1 MTYRDRRLRRAERL
15 REWADKRQKRSDTSF
30 TAARRALDGIEPGQ
44 PILVGHHS
52 EKRHRK
58 ALERHD
64 SRMRDGCQ
72 SAELARSMDSR
83 ADEIDRQAEAAIYS
97 DDADAVERL
106 REKIEQLEG
115 QRERIKVV
123 NRALRRH
130 GVALLKPENR
140 HQIAPALTEN
150 EANDLLRCAQYSCYD
165 INRGYPPYML
175 QNLGGNITR
184 ARQRLAALSGTPA
197 AKLTI
202 DTTAATATARAG
214 LTVTA
219 GMTTPTRPGKAPRP
233 VWNVTGALAEWRQ
246 SLLTMGGT
254 WYRGA
259 VSFWDD
265 PTADIEQMC
274 AGAEAQTVD
283 TAKV

>member
-15 REWADKRQKRSDTSF
+15 REWADKRQRRSDASF

-58 ALERHD
+58 ALDRHD

-83 ADEIDRQAEAAIYS
+83 ADEIDRQAEASIYS
-97 DDADAVERL
+97 DDPDAIDRL
-106 REKIEQLEG
+106 REKLSALEA

-123 NRALRRH
+123 NKAIRRF
-130 GVALLKPENR
+130 GVELLQAENR
-140 HQIAPALTEN
+140 HQISPALTED
-150 EANDLLRCAQYSCYD
+150 EARDLIRCATYGVDD
-165 INRGYPPYML
+165 IRRGYPAYVL
-175 QNLGGNITR
+175 SNLAGNITR
-184 ARQRLAALSGTPA
+184 ARQRLASLSGTPA
-197 AKLTI
+197 PAAARL
-202 DTTAATATARAG
+202 DGATATARAG

-219 GMTTPTRPGKAPRP
+219 GMTSPSRPGKSPRP
-233 VWNVTGALAEWRQ
+233 VWTVTGALAEWRQ
-246 SLLTMGGT
+246 ALLKMGGS

-274 AGAEAQTVD
+274 VDAEAPID